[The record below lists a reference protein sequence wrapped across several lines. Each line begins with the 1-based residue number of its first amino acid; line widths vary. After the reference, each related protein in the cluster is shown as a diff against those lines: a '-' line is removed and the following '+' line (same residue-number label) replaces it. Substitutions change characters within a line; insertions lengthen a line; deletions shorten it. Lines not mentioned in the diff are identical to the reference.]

1 MKQLLLIRHAKA
13 THHNDSND
21 FERPLTPSGLQ
32 DAAVMAQRLLE
43 HNIIPQAIISSPALR
58 AETTANIIAEHLSL
72 HKLPTDMLIYEAK
85 KDDLLKVISG
95 LPDKYDF
102 IALAGHNPD
111 ISDVIDR
118 LTGEYKNMST
128 CAVALIEFHA
138 DNWQQIS
145 SGLGTLLFYDEP

>member
-13 THHNDSND
+13 THHNHSND
-21 FERPLTPSGLQ
+21 FERALTPSGMQ

-43 HNIIPQAIISSPALR
+43 QKIIPQAIVSSPALR
-58 AETTANIIAEHLSL
+58 AETTANIITEHLSL
-72 HKLPTDMLIYEAK
+72 HKLPTDMRIYEAK
-85 KDDLLKVISG
+85 KDDLLKVISD

-111 ISDVIDR
+111 VSDAIDR

-138 DNWQQIS
+138 DKWQQIS